1 MKKFNIDKI
10 KAAQISSAIFSILG
24 IIGTIGS
31 FMVED
36 TCTKAAIDEAVEE
49 RLKERGL

>member
-1 MKKFNIDKI
+1 MKKINVDKT
-10 KAAQISSAIFSILG
+10 KAAQISSVIFSILG